1 MTGIFRGGV
10 TTFLR
15 DSLGNAMFFAVYEY
29 IRHFTHLQLK
39 DATHEH
45 THLTELGIGILTGGL
60 GGVAVRI
67 YNLA

>member
-29 IRHFTHLQLK
+29 IRHFMHLQLK